1 MPNLPYFA
9 VQFDYKGERGFGHVI
24 EGVDDA
30 PDRDLDG
37 EERRGEMGDKG
48 GGEFPR
54 CVGSS
59 VLPAVPLVERD
70 GARRGAPRALGEEG

>member
-37 EERRGEMGDKG
+37 EERRGELGDKG

-54 CVGSS
+54 CVCSRSPQGCCCRGTF
-59 VLPAVPLVERD
+59 ERFKA
-70 GARRGAPRALGEEG
+70 GRHRWSG